1 MNIEGIRSIGS
12 SYVPAVTQNSA
23 VPAGSRTPDESSP
36 RSVVIP
42 YLSPALRYDSDAG
55 VTVLLFR
62 DGNSGEV
69 ELQYP
74 SRQVVRE
81 YQLRGRESMR
91 AADGGGED
99 GRKGEKAN
107 NLLSMARAG
116 VATLTGT
123 TPVSATGT
131 AESPAAAVPTTTA
144 VAVAPTS
151 GTSAGATVG
160 GSVNFIA

>member
-1 MNIEGIRSIGS
+1 MNIEGIRGIGGG
-12 SYVPAVTQNSA
+12 YAPALTQSSA
-23 VPAGSRTPDESSP
+23 VPAGSRTPDEASP

-55 VTVLLFR
+55 VAILLFR

-81 YQLRGRESMR
+81 YQLRGRESAQPR
-91 AADGGGED
+91 TGQFGED
-99 GRKGEKAN
+99 GKQSEQGN
-107 NLLSMARAG
+107 SLLAMARAG
-116 VATLTGT
+116 VASITSTAPTVAT
-123 TPVSATGT
+123 TESAT
-131 AESPAAAVPTTTA
+131 TT
-144 VAVAPTS
+144 
-151 GTSAGATVG
+151 GSAGAVGSAAGGTAPVTAG

>member
-36 RSVVIP
+36 KSVVIP

-55 VTVLLFR
+55 VAVLLFR

-91 AADGGGED
+91 TPDGSGGDGG
-99 GRKGEKAN
+99 KGERAN
-107 NLLSMARAG
+107 NLLSLARAG
-116 VATLTGT
+116 VSTVTST
-123 TPVSATGT
+123 TAPSSSTPAAASAAATGT
-131 AESPAAAVPTTTA
+131 PAAATA
-144 VAVAPTS
+144 PASTPS
-151 GTSAGATVG
+151 GASGVG